1 MEEATVSAAK
11 ALNEARA
18 SGIDVDVDGDDLVLE
33 AAAPPPAAILD
44 LLSLHKS
51 GVVAL
56 LRPGR
61 DG

>member
-33 AAAPPPAAILD
+33 AAARPPAAILD

>member
-1 MEEATVSAAK
+1 MSAAK
-11 ALNEARA
+11 ALNEARV